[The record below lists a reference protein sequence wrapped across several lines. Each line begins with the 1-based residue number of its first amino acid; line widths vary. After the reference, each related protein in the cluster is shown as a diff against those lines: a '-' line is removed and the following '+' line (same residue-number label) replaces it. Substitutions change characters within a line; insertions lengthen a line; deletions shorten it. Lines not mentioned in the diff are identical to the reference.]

1 MAASA
6 LMQPSFTSDHHFPC
20 ASSDLS
26 PPLFASFD
34 NRISY
39 TCNPTRRSLRVLA
52 GIQIDRRRYFDDL
65 LKRQLEAE
73 ARQAE
78 ADLTCPLDCVRDVHT
93 YREFEKV
100 LHDAEEANELVV
112 VDFYNSSCGACK
124 YLLPQLIKLCKK
136 GCGDECHVNEAIG
149 VVFVKHNVRDEYD
162 ELTDLARFYSIR
174 AVPMFSFF
182 MNGSRVDQFP
192 TRDRQRLR
200 QALCQILGDLVE

>member
-1 MAASA
+1 M
-6 LMQPSFTSDHHFPC
+6 
-20 ASSDLS
+20 
-26 PPLFASFD
+26 
-34 NRISY
+34 
-39 TCNPTRRSLRVLA
+39 
-52 GIQIDRRRYFDDL
+52 
-65 LKRQLEAE
+65 
-73 ARQAE
+73 
-78 ADLTCPLDCVRDVHT
+78 HT